1 MRSDGLLTADWA
13 VITDYIDVLK
23 PLKAATKRLEGC
35 GSDGRFGAIY
45 EVIPVFECILS
56 YYEQKL
62 IDYEKVESDTHP
74 EAPDDHLATNLRAA
88 WTKANKYYSYAA
100 TMLYP
105 YYKTYCDTAWAEKPD
120 WLDVN
125 NKAFRRYGV
134 SIRVYKYD
142 SHRGAQQSSYTTSTI
157 QLRLL

>member
-1 MRSDGLLTADWA
+1 
-13 VITDYIDVLK
+13 
-23 PLKAATKRLEGC
+23 
-35 GSDGRFGAIY
+35 
-45 EVIPVFECILS
+45 
-56 YYEQKL
+56 L

-100 TMLYP
+100 TMHYP